1 MKNILTS
8 FLKISAVAAAV
19 FSAMSCDKSIT
30 DEETYLPLTYYN
42 VDGTWELIEW
52 NGEPLAEGTYAYI
65 ELTRQRE
72 FTSRSNIETTS
83 SVAEVRTGEFDIDNG
98 DNTIGGYYDY
108 MDFMQWSHRY
118 VVSELTA
125 GRMVWTAE
133 DDPAEVRV
141 YSRMSAMP
149 DMDGV
154 SQ

>member
-1 MKNILTS
+1 MRKLS
-8 FLKISAVAAAV
+8 F
-19 FSAMSCDKSIT
+19 F
-30 DEETYLPLTYYN
+30 
-42 VDGTWELIEW
+42 
-52 NGEPLAEGTYAYI
+52 
-65 ELTRQRE
+65 
-72 FTSRSNIETTS
+72 S
-83 SVAEVRTGEFDIDNG
+83 SVLSVSALLFALGSCTEGNIDNG

>member
-1 MKNILTS
+1 
-8 FLKISAVAAAV
+8 
-19 FSAMSCDKSIT
+19 
-30 DEETYLPLTYYN
+30 
-42 VDGTWELIEW
+42 
-52 NGEPLAEGTYAYI
+52 
-65 ELTRQRE
+65 
-72 FTSRSNIETTS
+72 
-83 SVAEVRTGEFDIDNG
+83 
-98 DNTIGGYYDY
+98 